1 MADHC
6 RNPKCG
12 RKAASLK
19 DLYCENCKA
28 AMLRK
33 MKREGYFLAPTE
45 PIRETKTQWEKA
57 VDES

>member
-1 MADHC
+1 M
-6 RNPKCG
+6 
-12 RKAASLK
+12 K